1 MADLSHVIDELNSII
16 NELDNIWHEL
26 GRFQGINTGMF
37 VSALDESISSY
48 KNARSILCS
57 IDTSKADD

>member
-16 NELDNIWHEL
+16 NELGDIRHEL
-26 GRFQGINTGMF
+26 SSFQGINTGMF

-48 KNARSILCS
+48 KNARSRLCS

>member
-16 NELDNIWHEL
+16 NELGNIRHEL
-26 GRFQGINTGMF
+26 ERFQGINTGMF
-37 VSALDESISSY
+37 VSALDDSISSY
-48 KNARSILCS
+48 KNARSRLCS